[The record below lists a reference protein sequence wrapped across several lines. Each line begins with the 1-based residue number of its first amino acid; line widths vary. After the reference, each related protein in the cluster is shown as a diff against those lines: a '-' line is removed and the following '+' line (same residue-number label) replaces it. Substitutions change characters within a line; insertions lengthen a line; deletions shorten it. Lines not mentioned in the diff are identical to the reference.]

1 MQHYNIC
8 AICSATHRVI
18 SSPYNYHQFV
28 CRGGLIVMIRHG
40 SQIRRWVCWTEVL
53 WLQVE
58 ADASS
63 LAESATLVTALVC
76 VLIQTKD

>member
-1 MQHYNIC
+1 
-8 AICSATHRVI
+8 
-18 SSPYNYHQFV
+18 
-28 CRGGLIVMIRHG
+28 MIRHG